1 MKRPGLKDVAEKAGV
16 SIATVSYVIN
26 NTPSQSLSPETIK
39 RVNDAIKEL
48 GYIPNQAARTL
59 ANNKSNLLGVLIPQ
73 TESGKEFMFS
83 NPFYGDFMSA
93 AEYTARK
100 SGYHILISGADSGQT
115 YAEVAR
121 TRGLD
126 GVIVVGM
133 NDDEE
138 CRQLKA
144 LNIPVVLVDS
154 YCEASGFHSICVDD
168 KQGGYMATK
177 YLLEKGLRKIAYVTG
192 QINDKGVN
200 YLRYQ
205 GYEKALEEFGLSP
218 EKSLILAGEV
228 SFEHGCKMGEYL
240 AGLTERPD
248 GVFVSADILAVGL
261 CVGLR
266 EKGVRVPEDISIIG
280 FDDSLLSRACDP
292 PLTTIHQD
300 VADKGTEAVKL
311 LINEDRTP
319 QNKVFPLTLVERG
332 SVRNN
337 HSFD

>member
-48 GYIPNQAARTL
+48 GYIPNLAARTL
-59 ANNKSNLLGVLIPQ
+59 VNNKSNLLGVLIPQ
-73 TESGKEFMFS
+73 TESGKELMFS

-100 SGYHILISGADSGQT
+100 SGYHIMISGADSGQT

-138 CRQLKA
+138 CRQLKT

-154 YCEASGFHSICVDD
+154 YCEAAGFHRVSVDD
-168 KQGGYMATK
+168 MQGGYMATK
-177 YLLEKGLRKIAYVTG
+177 YLLEKGLRKIAHVTG
-192 QINDKGVN
+192 HVNDRGVN
-200 YLRYQ
+200 FLRHK
-205 GYEKALEEFGLSP
+205 GYEKALEEYGLNP
-218 EKSLILAGEV
+218 EKSLLLSGEV
-228 SFEHGCKMGEYL
+228 SFEYGCEMGEYL
-240 AGLTERPD
+240 AGMAERPD

-261 CVGLR
+261 CMGLR
-266 EKGVRVPEDISIIG
+266 GRGVKVPKDISVIG
-280 FDDSLLSRACDP
+280 FDDSLLSKTCDP

-300 VADKGTEAVKL
+300 VAAKGTEAVKL
-311 LINEDRTP
+311 LINENHTL

-332 SVRNN
+332 SVR
-337 HSFD
+337 

>member
-1 MKRPGLKDVAEKAGV
+1 MKRPGLKEVAERAGV

-48 GYIPNQAARTL
+48 GYIPNLAARTL
-59 ANNKSNLLGVLIPQ
+59 VNNKSNLLGVLIPQ
-73 TESGKEFMFS
+73 TESGKELMFS
-83 NPFYGDFMSA
+83 NPFYGDFISA

-100 SGYHILISGADSGQT
+100 SGYHILISGADSSQT

-138 CRQLKA
+138 CRQLRA

-154 YCEASGFHSICVDD
+154 SCEASGFHSIGVDD
-168 KQGGYMATK
+168 MQGGYMATK
-177 YLLEKGLRKIAYVTG
+177 YLLEKGLRRIAHVTG
-192 QINDKGVN
+192 QINDRGVN
-200 YLRYQ
+200 FLRYK
-205 GYEKALEEFGLSP
+205 GYEKALKELGLP
-218 EKSLILAGEV
+218 LEKPLLLAGEV
-228 SFEHGCKMGEYL
+228 SFAYGCEMGEYL
-240 AGLTERPD
+240 AGLPKRPD
-248 GVFVSADILAVGL
+248 GVFVSADILAAGL

-266 EKGVRVPEDISIIG
+266 GKGVRIPGDISVIG
-280 FDDSLLSRACDP
+280 FDDSLLSKTCDP

-300 VADKGTEAVKL
+300 VEAKGAEAVKL
-311 LINEDRTP
+311 LINGDRTP

-332 SVRNN
+332 SVR
-337 HSFD
+337 

>member
-1 MKRPGLKDVAEKAGV
+1 VKRPGLKEVAEKAGV

-26 NTPSQSLSPETIK
+26 NTPSQSLSTETVK

-48 GYIPNQAARTL
+48 GYIPNLAARTL
-59 ANNKSNLLGVLIPQ
+59 VNNKSNLLGVLIPQ
-73 TESGKEFMFS
+73 TESGKELMFS

-100 SGYHILISGADSGQT
+100 SGYHIMISGADSGQT

-138 CRQLKA
+138 CRQLKT

-154 YCEASGFHSICVDD
+154 YCEVSGFHSISVDD
-168 KQGGYMATK
+168 MQGGYMATK
-177 YLLEKGLRKIAYVTG
+177 YLLEKGHKRIAHVTG
-192 QINDKGVN
+192 HINGRGVN
-200 YLRYQ
+200 FLRHK
-205 GYEKALEEFGLSP
+205 GYEKALEEYGLSP
-218 EKSLILAGEV
+218 EKSLLFSGEV
-228 SFEHGCKMGEYL
+228 SFEYGCEIGEYL
-240 AGLTERPD
+240 AGVTERPD
-248 GVFVSADILAVGL
+248 GVFVSADILAAGL

-266 EKGVRVPEDISIIG
+266 GRGVRTPQDISVIG
-280 FDDSLLSRACDP
+280 FDDSLLSKTCDP

-300 VADKGTEAVKL
+300 VAAKGAEAVKI
-311 LINEDRTP
+311 LINENP
-319 QNKVFPLTLVERG
+319 AIQNRVFPLTLVERG
-332 SVRNN
+332 SVR
-337 HSFD
+337 